1 MSLKRSA
8 SVPASGDPGRQGGQ
22 ASPPNPT
29 KISSVD
35 GEKLTEKLDLRCTV
49 NEKNLLK
56 QQAKAAGV
64 SQSQLLRE
72 GLGLVEVRRRKPTPA
87 VPPELIRTVSQAAR
101 ELRGLAR
108 HVEASGAAN
117 LNGRL
122 DRVALLAAIVSVDRR
137 LSEFITRDA
146 GPDQC

>member
-29 KISSVD
+29 KKSNVD
-35 GEKLTEKLDLRCTV
+35 GEKLTEKFDLRCTIA
-49 NEKNLLK
+49 EKNLLR

-64 SQSQLLRE
+64 SPSQLLRE
-72 GLGLVEVRRRKPTPA
+72 ALGLVEVRRRKPAPA
-87 VPPELIRTVSQAAR
+87 VPPEVIRAVSQAAR
-101 ELRGLAR
+101 ELREFGR
-108 HVEASGAAN
+108 RVEASGAAN
-117 LNGRL
+117 HKGRL
-122 DRVALLAAIVSVDRR
+122 DRMALLAAIVSVDRR
-137 LSEFITRDA
+137 LSEFITSDA